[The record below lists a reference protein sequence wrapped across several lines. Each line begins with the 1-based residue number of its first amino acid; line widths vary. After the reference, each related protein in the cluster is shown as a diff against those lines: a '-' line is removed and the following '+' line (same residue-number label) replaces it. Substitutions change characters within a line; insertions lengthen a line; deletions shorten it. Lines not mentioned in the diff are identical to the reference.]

1 MDISAGVPLRCDQ
14 ALFRSLM
21 ITVVPEAQS
30 LSEPEWTEL
39 YRLID
44 QALAS
49 RPHTVRKQLSAFTSL
64 IRIMT
69 LVRHAKSFTALSATQ
84 RYDLLHSLETSGI
97 AVFRKG
103 MWGLRTVL
111 LMGFYAR
118 PGAASAIGYRADRRG
133 WAYPRE
139 ENATH

>member
-1 MDISAGVPLRCDQ
+1 MDISPSVPLRCDEE
-14 ALFRSLM
+14 LFRSLTV
-21 ITVVPEAQS
+21 TVVPEAQS
-30 LSEPEWTEL
+30 LSQPEWTEL

-44 QALAS
+44 QALVS
-49 RPHTVRKQLSAFTSL
+49 RPHTVRKQLSAFISL
-64 IRIMT
+64 IRIIT
-69 LVRHAKSFTALSATQ
+69 LLRHAKSFTALSAQQ

-103 MWGLRTVL
+103 MWGLRTML
-111 LMGFYAR
+111 MMGFYAR

-133 WAYPRE
+133 WAYLRE